1 MKALIIVDVQRDFS
15 VPGGSLYVKDGEKIV
30 PGINELIE
38 NGDFDCIV
46 ATQDWHP
53 AGHGSFASNHP
64 GKNPFEMGELNGKP
78 QMLWPNHCVQDTPG
92 AEFHPDLK
100 VPEWAYIVRK
110 GLDRKVDS
118 YSAFYDNDKRAS
130 TGLTEYLKSVD
141 VDEVEIC
148 GLAFN
153 FCVMFTALDAIGE
166 GFQVSVIE
174 KLCRSVEMNPGDHEK
189 AKQEMVERGI
199 KII

>member
-1 MKALIIVDVQRDFS
+1 MKALICVDVQRDFA
-15 VPGGSLYVKDGEKIV
+15 VLGGSLYVQDGEQIV

-53 AGHGSFASNHP
+53 AGHGSFASNHL

-78 QMLWPNHCVQDTPG
+78 QMLWPTHCVQDTPG

-100 VPEWAYIVRK
+100 IPEWAYIVRK
-110 GLDRKVDS
+110 GLDEQVDS

-130 TGLTEYLKSVD
+130 TGLTEYLKSVG
-141 VDEVEIC
+141 VDEV
-148 GLAFN
+148 
-153 FCVMFTALDAIGE
+153 FCVGIAGDFCVSATAEDAKNE
-166 GFQVSVIE
+166 GFRTTVITNLV
-174 KLCRSVEMNPGDHEK
+174 KFVNPSFENIK
-189 AKQEMVERGI
+189 NISKNLMRAQERAI
-199 KII
+199 

>member
-53 AGHGSFASNHP
+53 AGHGSFASNHL